1 MKMKKYLVRMAALIA
16 CAPLFLT
23 SCDDSNDGPSYR
35 YEVYSDGA
43 FIVNSGNM
51 ANHIDG
57 SLTAIHFATGAVQQK
72 AFATANDGQSLGSV
86 PNDGLVYGDK
96 IYLVVDQ
103 SNAVMVLNRRTLK
116 LIKKISTTELMG
128 TQDGSEPRHIIAGNG
143 HIFFTTYGGYLAAVD
158 TVNYALT
165 AKTKVVSYPEGLAGY
180 GNTII
185 VANSDYGSGNGSISV
200 VDLNTFSADTRT
212 IQGIYNP
219 QKVFIVDG
227 NVYVLDWSYYEG
239 EWPNSV
245 EKGESALRYVTNMT
259 SSKVADAYYA
269 SLLNGKFY
277 IISDPYGTPAYS
289 VCDVNTNPASGVT
302 TPLHLSEGVYSPAGI
317 EVDPGTGNLYVL
329 SYNAGEGGY
338 ADYSADGYVQ
348 VYSATGTKLNKY
360 NTGVGPCAVFFN
372 VGIKAVPYNN

>member
-1 MKMKKYLVRMAALIA
+1 MKMKKYLVRMVALIA

-72 AFATANDGQSLGSV
+72 AFATANGGQSLGSV

-128 TQDGSEPRHIIAGNG
+128 TQEGSEPRHIIAGNG

-158 TVNYALT
+158 TLNYGLT
-165 AKTKVVSYPEGLAGY
+165 AKAKVGSYPEGLAGY
-180 GNTII
+180 GNTIV
-185 VANSDYGSGNGSISV
+185 VANSAYGNGNGNISV
-200 VDLNTFSADTRT
+200 VDLNTFQVDTRDV
-212 IQGIYNP
+212 QGIHNP
-219 QKVFIVDG
+219 QKVFFVDG
-227 NVYVLDWSYYEG
+227 NLYVLDWSYYEG

-269 SLLNGKFY
+269 TLLDGKFY
-277 IISDPYGTPAYS
+277 IISNPYSTPAYS
-289 VCDVNTNPASGVT
+289 VCDVTANPSSGVT
-302 TPLHLSEGVYSPAGI
+302 TPLNLSEGVYSPAGI

-348 VYSATGTKLNKY
+348 VYSATGTKLSKY

-372 VGIKAVPYNN
+372 LGIKAVPYNN

>member
-57 SLTAIHFATGAVQQK
+57 SLTAIHFATGTVQQK
-72 AFATANDGQSLGSV
+72 AFATANGGQSLGSI

-116 LIKKISTTELMG
+116 LIKTISTTELMG

-158 TVNYALT
+158 TLNYRLT
-165 AKTKVVSYPEGLAGY
+165 AKAKVGSYPEGLAGY
-180 GNTII
+180 DNTIV
-185 VANSDYGSGNGSISV
+185 VANSDYGSGNGNISV
-200 VDLNTFSADTRT
+200 VDLNTFQVDTRN
-212 IQGIYNP
+212 IQGVHNP
-219 QKVFIVDG
+219 QKVFFVGD
-227 NVYVLDWSYYEG
+227 NLYVLDWSFYEG

-245 EKGESALRYVTNMT
+245 EKGESALRYVSNMT

-269 SLLNGKFY
+269 SLLGGKFY
-277 IISDPYGTPAYS
+277 IISNPYSTPAYS
-289 VCDVNTNPASGVT
+289 VCDVTANPVSGVT
-302 TPLHLSEGVYSPAGI
+302 TPLNLSEGVYSPAGI

-348 VYSATGTKLNKY
+348 VYSAAGTKLNKY
-360 NTGVGPCAVFFN
+360 NTGVGPCAVFFDM
-372 VGIKAVPYNN
+372 GIKAVPYNN